1 MRTKRWFLGV
11 DRRTFQCLA
20 LGEEARLVA
29 SEDILEKTGR
39 NLDRERK
46 EINQRG
52 IADGFQVD

>member
-1 MRTKRWFLGV
+1 LGEV
-11 DRRTFQCLA
+11 RVVT

-29 SEDILEKTGR
+29 SEDALGKTGR
-39 NLDRERK
+39 NPDRERK